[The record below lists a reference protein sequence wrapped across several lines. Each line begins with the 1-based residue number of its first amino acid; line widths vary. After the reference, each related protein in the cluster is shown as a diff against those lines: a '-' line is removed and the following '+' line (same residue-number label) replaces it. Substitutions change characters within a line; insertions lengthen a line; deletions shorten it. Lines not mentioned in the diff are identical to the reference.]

1 MTTPFSGRAAAA
13 ILTSLITLAV
23 CSPPAHADQTRDQQ
37 WYLKKL
43 RVQETHLSTKGAG
56 VTVAVIDSGVWA
68 AHPDLKGAVLPGFN
82 VLGKGDGRND
92 LEGHGTQMA
101 GIIAGRGRPGG
112 DGVLGIAP
120 AAKILPVS
128 PAGSPLVVSKAID
141 WAVEHGAKVIN
152 MSFLTVGSDGLAAA
166 IKKAADADVVL
177 VAGAGNNREADADS
191 VYPAAYPEVVAVGAT
206 DRAGKHASFSREGPQ
221 LDLAAPGADVVVANG
236 DEDKPYERVEG
247 TSVSAAIVSGAA
259 ALIRS
264 EYPEL
269 SAAQVVKALESGAVD
284 KGPAGR
290 DDAYG
295 YGELDL
301 VAALDVA
308 ASLTPGSA
316 ASASSAAPPAAG
328 PAEDDSGIPPVVIAG
343 VGVLVLAGVAL
354 AFARRRSRS
363 ARSRISGSPSPR

>member
-1 MTTPFSGRAAAA
+1 MQE
-13 ILTSLITLAV
+13 
-23 CSPPAHADQTRDQQ
+23 AHR
-37 WYLKKL
+37 
-43 RVQETHLSTKGAG
+43 STKGAG
-56 VTVAVIDSGVWA
+56 ITVAVIDSGVWA
-68 AHPDLKGAVLPGFN
+68 AHPDLKGAVLPGFD
-82 VLGKGDGRND
+82 VLGKGDGRDD

-101 GIIAGRGRPGG
+101 GVIAGRGRSGG
-112 DGVLGIAP
+112 NGVLGIAP

-141 WAVEHGAKVIN
+141 WAVEHGATVIN
-152 MSFLTVGSDGLAAA
+152 MSFLTVGSDGLAVA
-166 IKKAADADVVL
+166 IKKAAEADVVL
-177 VAGAGNNREADADS
+177 VAGAGNGHEADADS
-191 VYPAAYPEVVAVGAT
+191 VYPAAYPEVIAVGAT

-221 LDLAAPGADVVVANG
+221 LDLSAPGADVVVANG
-236 DEDKPYERVEG
+236 DEGKPYERVEG

-264 EYPEL
+264 EYPGL
-269 SAAQVVKALESGAVD
+269 TAAQVVQALEAAAVD

-316 ASASSAAPPAAG
+316 ASASTGTPPISG
-328 PAEDDSGIPPVVIAG
+328 PEEDDSGIPPVAIAGIGVLVVAG
-343 VGVLVLAGVAL
+343 VGVVL

-363 ARSRISGSPSPR
+363 G